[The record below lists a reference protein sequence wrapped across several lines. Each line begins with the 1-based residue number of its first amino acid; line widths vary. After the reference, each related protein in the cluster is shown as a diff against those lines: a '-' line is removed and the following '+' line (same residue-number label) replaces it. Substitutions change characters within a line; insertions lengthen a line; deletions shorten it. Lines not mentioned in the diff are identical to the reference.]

1 MSIESSKRSVLI
13 TGCTPGGI
21 GHELCKEF
29 HSRGF
34 HVIATAR
41 NPSVLSDLADRPG
54 FTCLQLDVTNQ
65 SSIDTCRDEVVK
77 LTGGKLDI
85 LVNNAGRTHTV
96 PATDLDIDDVRAT
109 FEANVFGVMAMTKA
123 FVHLLIPTKGLII
136 NVSSVASITPYAFAS
151 AYCAS
156 KGAVNS
162 YSRTLR
168 QELRPFGVRVMV
180 ALPGTVK
187 TNINLQT
194 DRKLPDGSLYTLI
207 ADVYKWRLMF
217 SKDASSSITPE
228 KYAKTLVADAL
239 KPEWPSVLRG
249 MFNMLGVCRPDWH
262 YYGGL
267 AKEAWLGS
275 CLGEWLMDT
284 VIYRMFKLKTLET
297 LVKSREAEMKK
308 LE

>member
-1 MSIESSKRSVLI
+1 MSVKPNQKTVLI

-21 GHELCKEF
+21 GFELCKEF
-29 HSRGF
+29 HARGL

-41 NPSVLSDLADRPG
+41 NPSVLSDLAGKPG
-54 FTCLQLDVTNQ
+54 LTYLPLDVTKQ
-65 SSIDTCRDEVVK
+65 SSIDACRDEVVK

-109 FEANVFGVMAMTKA
+109 FEANVFGVMAMVQA
-123 FVHLLIPTKGLII
+123 FVHLLISTKGLII
-136 NVSSVASITPYAFAS
+136 NVSSVASIAPYAFAS

-168 QELRPFGVRVMV
+168 QELRPYGVRVMV

-194 DRKLPDGSLYTLI
+194 DRKLPEGSLYTPI

-217 SKDASSSITPE
+217 SKDASSSITPQR
-228 KYAKTLVADAL
+228 YAKQLVADAL
-239 KPEWPSVLRG
+239 KPEWPLFLRG
-249 MFNMLGVCRPDWH
+249 LFSMVGFCRPDWH

-275 CLGEWLMDT
+275 CVGEWLMDT
-284 VIYRMFKLKTLET
+284 VIYRMFRLGTLEDVLKRQEAEAKKLK
-297 LVKSREAEMKK
+297 
-308 LE
+308 

>member
-1 MSIESSKRSVLI
+1 
-13 TGCTPGGI
+13 
-21 GHELCKEF
+21 
-29 HSRGF
+29 
-34 HVIATAR
+34 
-41 NPSVLSDLADRPG
+41 LSDLAGKPG
-54 FTCLQLDVTNQ
+54 FTYLPLDVTKQ
-65 SSIDTCRDEVVK
+65 SSIDACRDEVVK

-109 FEANVFGVMAMTKA
+109 FEANVFGVMSMVQA
-123 FVHLLIPTKGLII
+123 FVHLLISTKGLII
-136 NVSSVASITPYAFAS
+136 NVSSVASIVPYAFAS

-168 QELRPFGVRVMV
+168 QELRPYGVRVMV

-194 DRKLPDGSLYTLI
+194 DRKLPEGSLYTPI

-217 SKDASSSITPE
+217 SKDASSSIIPQR
-228 KYAKTLVADAL
+228 YAKQLVADAL
-239 KPEWPSVLRG
+239 KPEWPLFLRG
-249 MFNMLGVCRPDWH
+249 LFSMVGFCRPDWH

-275 CLGEWLMDT
+275 CVGEWLMDT
-284 VIYRMFKLKTLET
+284 VIYRMFRLGTLEDILKRQEAEAKKLK
-297 LVKSREAEMKK
+297 
-308 LE
+308 